1 MTEVPD
7 RSRWTDDRLDRMSD
21 TVERLGERVDSFV
34 FESQRLFNSLGERQ
48 ARSEE
53 RLDSFVFE
61 SQRLFNSL
69 GEGQARVDAAV
80 ESMVDAVTRLTRN
93 SAQQWQA
100 IQQMQTEVREM
111 QAEVRGLQVENR
123 RILQRVFGDE

>member
-1 MTEVPD
+1 MTKVPD

-34 FESQRLFNSLGERQ
+34 FESQRLFNSLGE
-48 ARSEE
+48 
-53 RLDSFVFE
+53 
-61 SQRLFNSL
+61 
-69 GEGQARVDAAV
+69 GQARVDAAV

-93 SAQQWQA
+93 SAQQLQA

>member
-21 TVERLGERVDSFV
+21 PLDSFIA
-34 FESQRLFNSLGERQ
+34 ESQRLSKTWGERQ
-48 ARSEE
+48 ARI
-53 RLDSFVFE
+53 
-61 SQRLFNSL
+61 
-69 GEGQARVDAAV
+69 DASV
-80 ESMVDAVTRLTRN
+80 ESMVDAVTRLTQS

-100 IQQMQTEVREM
+100 IQQMQTEVR
-111 QAEVRGLQVENR
+111 GLQVQNH